1 MSVAQSAHVQS
12 GQAIATWVDGVEG
25 ASVPVDDRGLQYGD
39 GLFETVLVRNAV
51 PRFIDL
57 HRRRLRQ
64 GLERLHFP
72 PLDDRALLD
81 DITRAAALAPARAV
95 LKIIVTRGSSARGY
109 VPPSDARPRRIVSLW
124 PDAPTAAGLC
134 EQGVSLGIAKLRL
147 PALSAL
153 AGLKHLNRL
162 DHVLAATE
170 REAGMHDVLLLD
182 TNDLL
187 VSGSACNV
195 FLVKTG
201 ELMTPRVERAGVA
214 GVMRSVVLRE
224 AARLGI
230 AAWET
235 DLTLRDL
242 ASADALFITNARIGV
257 VPVKRVREH
266 EFVVSEISTRL
277 HQAIELLD
285 A

>member
-1 MSVAQSAHVQS
+1 MSHAHS
-12 GQAIATWVDGVEG
+12 GQAIATWIDGVEG
-25 ASVPVDDRGLQYGD
+25 ASVPADDRGLQYGD

-64 GLERLHFP
+64 GLERLRFP
-72 PLDDRALLD
+72 PLDERALAD
-81 DITRAAALAPARAV
+81 DIARASALAPARAV
-95 LKIIVTRGSSARGY
+95 LKIIVTRGSSGRGY
-109 VPPSDARPRRIVSLW
+109 VPPTDARPRRIVSLW
-124 PDAPTAAGLC
+124 PDLSSAASRY
-134 EQGVSLGIAKLRL
+134 EQGVDLGIAQLRL
-147 PALSAL
+147 PAQSAL

-162 DHVLAATE
+162 EHVLAAAE
-170 REAGMHDVLLLD
+170 REEGTHDILLLD
-182 TNDLL
+182 ANDQL

-201 ELMTPRVERAGVA
+201 ELLTPRVDRVGVA
-214 GVMRSVVLRE
+214 GVMRSIVLRE

-230 AAWET
+230 PARET

-266 EFVVSEISTRL
+266 EFAMSEIATGLR
-277 HQAIELLD
+277 QTIELLD